1 MLFKIAQIISIHLG
15 YFCGKNC
22 HQGTFKNCPIWSHWK
37 GRKIS
42 LVQIFSILRNIVNW
56 QLWLNG
62 AWGKSLTPSN
72 SLVVSSANPAEKN
85 LLNTNLIIHFS
96 PHSATQREGMH
107 WVLFNVVLIDANEQK
122 IKRERERRSQS
133 VLQHYRL
140 NYDAANDSPL
150 SSYLNAQNVWKAKIS
165 QLSSI
170 LYMFYDRNNII

>member
-122 IKRERERRSQS
+122 IKRERETFAKRFTTLSVKLWRRKWWLVFPS
-133 VLQHYRL
+133 LQLPKRTK
-140 NYDAANDSPL
+140 
-150 SSYLNAQNVWKAKIS
+150 YLES
-165 QLSSI
+165 
-170 LYMFYDRNNII
+170 